1 MIDFEIPADLAAL
14 RDEIRAFVVDKIVP
28 YERDPRL
35 TRHGPDEDLRTEL
48 VGLARE
54 AGLLT
59 FQAPRRFGGREPSHR
74 EQAVLFEAAG
84 WSTLGP
90 ARSAKWHSA
99 AAVVPSSSIR
109 RHSWERMSM

>member
-28 YERDPRL
+28 YEHDPRL

-48 VGLARE
+48 VGLARD

-59 FQAPRRFGGREPSHR
+59 FQAPRRFGGREPRTASR
-74 EQAVLFEAAG
+74 RCCSRPPAG
-84 WSTLGP
+84 RRWG
-90 ARSAKWHSA
+90 RS
-99 AAVVPSSSIR
+99 R
-109 RHSWERMSM
+109 